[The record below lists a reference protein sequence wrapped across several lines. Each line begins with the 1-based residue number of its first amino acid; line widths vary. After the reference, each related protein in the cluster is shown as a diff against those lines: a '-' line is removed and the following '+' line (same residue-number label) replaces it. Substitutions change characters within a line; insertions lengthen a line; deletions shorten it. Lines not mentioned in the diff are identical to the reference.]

1 MNTGNNQQPD
11 KILFSVVTE
20 KPQLLKRWVF
30 DQYDEDGWTALDDF
44 NNGEAGWE
52 NNADLCNAQRLLE
65 DMVYYPDMVDENYS
79 YLTDGLPDSDLENY
93 KMIIYL
99 RGEVQTYVILHP
111 ETTYMMSIPDECG
124 RSYMT
129 PRGDCFSE
137 KPMPDGTSYVLR
149 CTNPAPNAEFLRRMD
164 KNTFLG
170 LLDSSLTTYRSS
182 ALRAPV
188 YGRADVPENGRGYR
202 YNSGDTG
209 ACGRD
214 NRRTYQRLR
223 QGGGA

>member
-1 MNTGNNQQPD
+1 
-11 KILFSVVTE
+11 
-20 KPQLLKRWVF
+20 
-30 DQYDEDGWTALDDF
+30 
-44 NNGEAGWE
+44 
-52 NNADLCNAQRLLE
+52 
-65 DMVYYPDMVDENYS
+65 
-79 YLTDGLPDSDLENY
+79 
-93 KMIIYL
+93 
-99 RGEVQTYVILHP
+99 
-111 ETTYMMSIPDECG
+111 
-124 RSYMT
+124 MT

-182 ALRAPV
+182 APQGSSICAAQTYRKT
-188 YGRADVPENGRGYR
+188 GRGYR